1 MDRRKLLTAG
11 LVLAGGAAV
20 AGRAAAQSQN
30 AEAQSASSSAGPDT
44 SPANPPQARDAAA
57 RAAQSV
63 QPVPA
68 APLAAPIAAKVANF
82 DWANLHRYHQ
92 ANADVL
98 ALPASARRVVMMGD
112 SITDNWAN
120 PQFSAAGFFEAHG
133 IVGRGISGQVSAQM
147 LVRFM
152 PEVIALKPQ
161 AVHIMAG
168 TNDIAENQ
176 DPYDFAATAGNLQA
190 MVTLAKSN
198 GIRVIM
204 ASVPPATS
212 FSWKPYR
219 GNQLEAIK
227 TLNAWIKATCAEQRL
242 TWCDYWPVLQ
252 GPDGGLRPDLGYH
265 GDSVHPGPE
274 GYAAMQPVLLE
285 AIRTA
290 TGKAA

>member
-11 LVLAGGAAV
+11 LVAGGAAM
-20 AGRAAAQSQN
+20 AGSVMAQTAQT
-30 AEAQSASSSAGPDT
+30 AQSAQTSSQAPDV
-44 SPANPPQARDAAA
+44 SPVNPPQPSDAAA
-57 RAAQSV
+57 RAAQST
-63 QPVPA
+63 QPVPVVPPVVPA
-68 APLAAPIAAKVANF
+68 LPKVANF
-82 DWANLHRYHQ
+82 DWPNLKRYHQ
-92 ANADVL
+92 ANADAL
-98 ALPASARRVVMMGD
+98 ALPPAARRVVMMGD
-112 SITDNWAN
+112 SITDNWAKPDYGN
-120 PQFSAAGFFEAHG
+120 GFFDAHS

-176 DPYDFAATAGNLQA
+176 DPYDFAATTGNLQA
-190 MVTLAKSN
+190 MITLAKAN
-198 GIRVIM
+198 GIKVIM

-219 GNQLEAIK
+219 GNQLDTIK
-227 TLNAWIKATCAEQRL
+227 ALNAWIKATCQYQRL

-252 GPDGGLRPDLGYH
+252 GPDGGLRPDLGFH

-274 GYAAMQPVLLE
+274 GYAAMGPVLLD
-285 AIRTA
+285 AIKAA